1 MRYFFKS
8 SWELLTNQP
17 ERSTASGG
25 GSGGVRAWLTTTFER
40 GRKLL
45 WAGETVVVKLTR
57 LVEPSGKR
65 PWETPVCCAPNVTE
79 VISVPSGENR
89 ATDSPDLLS
98 LKLTWSGPAPGWLS
112 AKNCTK
118 LLPPAPMNE
127 SGGMGESVFSV
138 RVSVKNK
145 PPRETGWVPLLNSS
159 NQSLPVA
166 GSAIHSLTMRLEASP
181 RPAAVL
187 GVSGL
192 GTVRVQTREPL
203 GTRPME
209 TSGVWRP

>member
-1 MRYFFKS
+1 MAS
-8 SWELLTNQP
+8 S
-17 ERSTASGG
+17 SGG
-25 GSGGVRAWLTTTFER
+25 SVWVRTSLTTTFER

-118 LLPPAPMNE
+118 LLLPAPVTAR
-127 SGGMGESVFSV
+127 GG
-138 RVSVKNK
+138 
-145 PPRETGWVPLLNSS
+145 
-159 NQSLPVA
+159 
-166 GSAIHSLTMRLEASP
+166 
-181 RPAAVL
+181 
-187 GVSGL
+187 
-192 GTVRVQTREPL
+192 
-203 GTRPME
+203 
-209 TSGVWRP
+209 